1 MSTQDCDVCGG
12 VTFVHPKLRQGK
24 SKLTGWVLSLSQV
37 VIEGQVSVIN
47 KDGALSQVLI
57 FGLV

>member
-1 MSTQDCDVCGG
+1 M
-12 VTFVHPKLRQGK
+12 TFVHPKLRQGK